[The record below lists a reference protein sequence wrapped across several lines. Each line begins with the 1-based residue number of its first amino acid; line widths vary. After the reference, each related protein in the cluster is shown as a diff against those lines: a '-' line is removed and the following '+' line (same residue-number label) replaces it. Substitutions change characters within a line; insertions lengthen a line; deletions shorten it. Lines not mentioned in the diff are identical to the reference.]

1 MLFLCSANL
10 IQLKK
15 IKVGAVTYLNTKP
28 LIYGMQEESFLKE
41 HELIL
46 SYPAKLAEMLKKGEL
61 DVALVPVALLP
72 ELPEY
77 QIVSDYCIASD
88 HEVASVCL
96 FSEKPLS
103 EIKRVYLDYQSK
115 TSVALLKILFKE
127 HWKKEVE
134 WLPASD
140 ESYIDKIQEDT
151 AGLIIGDRA
160 LQFHDRFAYRYDLAT
175 AWREMTGLPFVFAVW
190 VSVHKQAGDWMYR
203 FNQVNAVGV
212 NQIDVISDKLLKN
225 YPYAYSYF
233 KYNINYILDVDFRAG
248 IEKYLSLIP
257 TATVTEN
264 V

>member
-28 LIYGMQEESFLKE
+28 LIYGMQQESFLKY

-77 QIVSDYCIASD
+77 HIVSDYCIASD

-115 TSVALLKILFKE
+115 TSVALLKILFKQY
-127 HWKKEVE
+127 WKQEVE
-134 WLPASD
+134 WLAATSPLCFRICAIVMMPSLL
-140 ESYIDKIQEDT
+140 QERRLFWPSLRT
-151 AGLIIGDRA
+151 SCARKWV
-160 LQFHDRFAYRYDLAT
+160 LA
-175 AWREMTGLPFVFAVW
+175 
-190 VSVHKQAGDWMYR
+190 
-203 FNQVNAVGV
+203 
-212 NQIDVISDKLLKN
+212 I
-225 YPYAYSYF
+225 
-233 KYNINYILDVDFRAG
+233 
-248 IEKYLSLIP
+248 
-257 TATVTEN
+257 
-264 V
+264 